1 MTALPYVS
9 THAGKQFFFAHPAKS
24 EIRLGDIAHSLSQ
37 ICRFTGHTDQFYS
50 VAQHSVLTS
59 YLVDPQHALHALMHD
74 AAEAYVGDVSMP
86 LKTLLPDYKE
96 IEKSV
101 EKAIFAHFGLP
112 EQIPED
118 IKHADLVMLATEK
131 RDLMPNATEDW
142 AILDNIVPMGR
153 KIHPL
158 RSHQAKT
165 LFLERFVELS
175 HETTAREA
183 V

>member
-101 EKAIFAHFGLP
+101 EKAIFARFGLP

-131 RDLMPNATEDW
+131 RDLMPNVTEDW

-175 HETTAREA
+175 HEATTREA